1 MEQHTLLANV
11 LVYLAAAVVLVPIA
25 TRLGLGS
32 VLGYLLAGLAIG
44 PWGFRLVTDP
54 EAILHF
60 SEFGVVLLLFLIGLE
75 LSPNKLL
82 RLRKPILQLG
92 GGQLLITAILLSVL
106 LYTVGLEIRAAI
118 VGGLGLA
125 LSSTAICLQILKEK
139 VLLPTPAGQG
149 AFAILLFQD
158 LAVIPLL
165 ALLPLMAA
173 GAGMEEGSGLAAL
186 KALLVVAGV
195 VFVGHY
201 LIPPLLRLVARTG
214 VHELFTAFALLLV
227 VGIALLMDAVGL
239 SMALGSFLGGVL
251 LANSEYRHALETVI
265 DPFKGLLM
273 GLFFM
278 AVGMAVDVGLLMAR
292 PFQVLALVCGVVA
305 VKVLVLFGLARLG
318 KIPKRQVPLFS
329 LLLSQGGEFAFV
341 VYSLGEARGVL
352 PQESAGMLVL
362 VVALSMITT
371 PLLLALSQR
380 FIEPRF
386 ARVDAPPEEPIEAEE
401 GHVIVAGF
409 GRFGQIVGRLLHGQG
424 IPVTLLD
431 HNPDHIERIRKYGFK
446 VFFGDAGRLDLLR
459 AAGAEHARLLVIALD
474 DRRTAVE
481 MVRLVRHSFPKLP
494 VVARARDMLHLFEF
508 MDERVEHIYRETQ
521 DSALRAAEGALRT
534 LGYDP
539 DSARRAVGLFQEHD
553 REVVAAMYAA
563 REEGEQALA
572 QTSVALRERLNELY
586 HQQEISS
593 PEK

>member
-1 MEQHTLLANV
+1 MEQHSMLANV
-11 LVYLAAAVVLVPIA
+11 LVYLAAAVILVPIA

-75 LSPNKLL
+75 LSPKKLL
-82 RLRKPILQLG
+82 RLHKPILQLG
-92 GGQLLITAILLSVL
+92 GGQLIVTTALLAGL
-106 LYTVGLEIRAAI
+106 FYAVGLELRASI
-118 VGGLGLA
+118 VGGLGFA

-139 VLLPTPAGQG
+139 ALLPTPAGQG

-158 LAVIPLL
+158 LAVIPIL
-165 ALLPLMAA
+165 ALLPLLAA
-173 GAGMEEGSGLAAL
+173 GPGVGEGGGLSAL
-186 KALLVVAGV
+186 WALLVVAGV
-195 VFVGHY
+195 ILAGHY
-201 LIPPLLRLVARTG
+201 LIPPLLRLVAKTG

-227 VGIALLMDAVGL
+227 VGIALLMNAVGL

-278 AVGMAVDVGLLMAR
+278 AVGMAVDVGLLMTR
-292 PFQVLALVCGVVA
+292 PLQVLSLVA
-305 VKVLVLFGLARLG
+305 VLVALKVLVLYVLARLG
-318 KIPKRQVPLFS
+318 SIPKRQVPLFS

-341 VYSLGEARGVL
+341 VYSLGEARGLVS
-352 PQESAGMLVL
+352 PDSAGLLVL
-362 VVALSMITT
+362 VVALSMMTT

-386 ARVDAPPEEPIEAEE
+386 ARVDAPPEEPIEVEE

-481 MVRLVRHSFPKLP
+481 MVRLVRHYFPKLP
-494 VVARARDMLHLFEF
+494 VVARARDMMHLFEL
-508 MDERVEHIYRETQ
+508 MDEGVGHIYRETQ
-521 DSALRAAEGALRT
+521 DSALRAAEGALQT
-534 LGYDP
+534 LGFNP
-539 DSARRAVGLFQEHD
+539 AAARQAVELFREHD

-563 REEGEQALA
+563 RVEGEQALA
-572 QTSVALRERLNELY
+572 QTSVALRDRLNELY
-586 HQQEISS
+586 HQGETPLS
-593 PEK
+593 EE